1 MGSRKY
7 FSTLKEASFRT
18 DLLKFS
24 KMNNKAFEGE
34 DEVKTNGA
42 ATYAQNEA
50 SLEQKPEK
58 GMATKPYAGMGKEDL
73 LRFSQT
79 PFWKRLR
86 LACLVIFWFAWLGL
100 LTAVITLTVIL
111 PRCKSEP
118 ENTWWQTGNLYQIYV
133 RSFKDSNGD
142 GIGDINGITNKL
154 DYLKSINT
162 DAVILSSFYKGQA
175 GERDFGYELT
185 DHKDVDPIY
194 GTLEDFDI
202 FLKKAHNAGIKVVID
217 FVPNYTGDQHSWF
230 LESKKTANISNPYW
244 NYYVWTDC
252 TEDLIP
258 NNWKTVYGDNAW
270 TYVEERGQCYLH
282 QFQKSQ
288 PELDMHS
295 TGVQEEMRSIL
306 TFWLDRGVDGF
317 RVNVPSYL
325 YENTDLTNDPIL
337 PDCSESNPYNCLKH
351 DNTRHLPEVYDQLR
365 KWNSLIKEYATETSK
380 LFLAG
385 TYQVHDNITTNHLY
399 YGDFGQLPVYY
410 GLRNITSDCDGECA
424 KITVHKWID
433 NTYLLEDGR
442 MWATASQDIS
452 RNTDHKRAILQTM
465 LSFTLPGTPVIY
477 YGQEIGMANANMTGR
492 TSSYDPLGDIDME
505 LSRDQ
510 FRSPMQWDNATGA
523 GFVSLNSTTE
533 PWLPVNDDFPEIN
546 VENELENPLS
556 MLSLHKIL
564 SQMREQEKAFYIG
577 DYHQSYSDEN
587 IFSFVREFNGQ
598 DSFLVAMNFGKVS
611 STVDYRDSKI
621 RIPLK
626 STVYFSTNGAYI
638 VGAETKLDSLTLA
651 PGEGV
656 IVMWP
661 YTR

>member
-1 MGSRKY
+1 
-7 FSTLKEASFRT
+7 
-18 DLLKFS
+18 
-24 KMNNKAFEGE
+24 
-34 DEVKTNGA
+34 
-42 ATYAQNEA
+42 
-50 SLEQKPEK
+50 
-58 GMATKPYAGMGKEDL
+58 
-73 LRFSQT
+73 
-79 PFWKRLR
+79 
-86 LACLVIFWFAWLGL
+86 
-100 LTAVITLTVIL
+100 
-111 PRCKSEP
+111 
-118 ENTWWQTGNLYQIYV
+118 
-133 RSFKDSNGD
+133 
-142 GIGDINGITNKL
+142 
-154 DYLKSINT
+154 
-162 DAVILSSFYKGQA
+162 
-175 GERDFGYELT
+175 
-185 DHKDVDPIY
+185 
-194 GTLEDFDI
+194 
-202 FLKKAHNAGIKVVID
+202 
-217 FVPNYTGDQHSWF
+217 
-230 LESKKTANISNPYW
+230 
-244 NYYVWTDC
+244 
-252 TEDLIP
+252 
-258 NNWKTVYGDNAW
+258 
-270 TYVEERGQCYLH
+270 
-282 QFQKSQ
+282 
-288 PELDMHS
+288 
-295 TGVQEEMRSIL
+295 
-306 TFWLDRGVDGF
+306 
-317 RVNVPSYL
+317 
-325 YENTDLTNDPIL
+325 
-337 PDCSESNPYNCLKH
+337 
-351 DNTRHLPEVYDQLR
+351 
-365 KWNSLIKEYATETSK
+365 
-380 LFLAG
+380 
-385 TYQVHDNITTNHLY
+385 
-399 YGDFGQLPVYY
+399 
-410 GLRNITSDCDGECA
+410 
-424 KITVHKWID
+424 
-433 NTYLLEDGR
+433 

-452 RNTDHKRAILQTM
+452 RNTDHKRAVLQTM